1 MITVQVRELPM
12 QNANVIEKIQKLLA
26 LGESPNQYEAE
37 MALKKAMELMDLHN
51 IEQSDLN
58 IKEEIIS
65 GVYLE
70 QGRIPAWVKLLSAYV
85 AKFCSCKVLISGGG
99 GGSKIRVWGK
109 KSHQEIFSYT
119 MGYLVEA
126 IDRLTRENANGKGK
140 SYCNSYRQGLTQN
153 LINRIDDM
161 LKAPEVEEKAIV
173 LRDKNLSEIDQFL
186 VKEGFKIRTE
196 RVNVGGQGFDKGLK
210 DGDKIRLSK
219 ALKD

>member
-1 MITVQVRELPM
+1 M
-12 QNANVIEKIQKLLA
+12 QNANIIEKIQKLLA
-26 LGESPNQYEAE
+26 LGESPNQHEAE
-37 MALKKAMELMDLHN
+37 MALKKAMELMDIHN

-58 IKEEIIS
+58 IVEEIIS

-70 QGRIPAWVKLLSAYV
+70 QGRIPAWVKLLSSYV
-85 AKFCSCKVLISGGG
+85 AEFCSCKVLISSGGGGG

-119 MGYLVEA
+119 MNYLTEA
-126 IDRLTRENANGKGK
+126 IDRLTRENAYGKGK

-196 RVNVGGQGFDKGLK
+196 RVNVGGQGFDKGLQ
-210 DGDKIRLSK
+210 DGDKIQLSK

>member
-1 MITVQVRELPM
+1 M
-12 QNANVIEKIQKLLA
+12 QNITEKIQKLLA
-26 LGESPNQYEAE
+26 LGESPNQHEAE
-37 MALKKAMELMDLHN
+37 MALKKAMELMDIHN

-70 QGRIPAWVKLLSAYV
+70 QGRIPAWVKLLAAYV
-85 AKFCSCKVLISGGG
+85 AKFCSCKVLISSGGG

-126 IDRLTRENANGKGK
+126 IDRLTKEEAYGKGK

-153 LINRIDDM
+153 LINRIEDM
-161 LKAPEVEEKAIV
+161 LNAPEVKVQAII

-196 RVNVGGQGFDKGLK
+196 KVNVGGQGFDKGLQ